1 MNQFVFY
8 LSYAFRNI
16 RRGGRWTTLAI
27 FCIAAGVATIVSLR
41 SLGLSIGD
49 SLTGTIRQDNKGDI
63 RINKRNGGGDD
74 FASFFTYSEDAPSFT
89 DRDMERISQWVTER
103 GGTMTAFVRG
113 GSFQVTKLDETGVGR
128 PQFLSAYMIDPA
140 TYPPTHTITA
150 LEPAGVPLA
159 NLYTDGNDIVISEN
173 LAQSQNFH
181 LGDSVRISGTEEI
194 FTVTGIVATSHE
206 AGLRDTFGAF
216 FGFVYLDI
224 ADARRILGEGI
235 DPNNI
240 AIMLPEPLN
249 DASADRAESEL
260 RGIVDRVSIQTAPEL
275 LRSYENVSQIISDFI
290 VVLGLG
296 ALLIGGV
303 GIMNTMLVMVRRRT
317 IEIAALKTFGLKG
330 RQVAAMFLAEGLVL
344 GFAGSTAGGVIGV
357 LLSGI
362 VNRYGETFLQQALP
376 WRLYP
381 EALVYGFG
389 LGMIVT
395 VIFGTAPILTA
406 LQIRPGT
413 ILRPNDTPLPRMGI
427 LQSLLLMIVV
437 TLAIGLIVG
446 QIVQPSFALS
456 ERISPEAPY
465 IAGIIGVAGT
475 LLFLGLMTG
484 FLWVIVWL
492 IGTLPAFG
500 SVDLH
505 LALRNLSTN
514 RLRTATT
521 LLALCAGMF
530 ALSSIT
536 FVGEGTRELLNLQ
549 LSQQFGGNVLVF
561 PLAPGGLS
569 SVGEFAIDNAL
580 RDVEGITYRTTLNF
594 YADNVELIAVDGIP
608 IEDVVAQL
616 PPELQQSVMP
626 DAPSTMGGST
636 NEGSNANEGGSQDT
650 GENNFRPRQMVR
662 SIVDDWSTVTVW
674 DSENPAVYAGSI
686 IAAGRSLTPE
696 DRGQPV
702 MVAPLENA
710 TTLNI
715 ALGSQLTYRVNG
727 QTYDFEIVGLTNQT
741 MSFSSA
747 GITLPPDVLP
757 TAPTFQ
763 LYAFQVE
770 QAHVNEAL
778 VSLSTIRI
786 PPTFALDVTFI
797 DSLISRFITQFAAI
811 PTIVGLLSLLAA
823 AVIMANTVAL
833 GTLERRR
840 QIGILKSVGLKSRRV
855 LVIMLIETTLV
866 GLLSAVLG
874 IGLSSIF
881 VALFTGLSGTPI
893 PLPRDARLVAL
904 ALVIAA
910 VAIGWLAT
918 FLSAGVAVR
927 ERVMNVLR
935 YE

>member
-1 MNQFVFY
+1 MNQLVFY
-8 LSYAFRNI
+8 LNYAFRNI
-16 RRGGRWTTLAI
+16 RRGGRWTMLAI
-27 FCIAAGVATIVSLR
+27 FCIAAGVATIVALR

-63 RINKRNGGGDD
+63 RISKRNGGGED
-74 FASFFTYSEDAPSFT
+74 FASFFTFGEDAPAFT
-89 DRDMERISQWVTER
+89 QSETTRIAQWVADR
-103 GGTMTAFVRG
+103 NGTLTSYVRG
-113 GSFQVTKLDETGVGR
+113 GSFQVTKLDETGAGR
-128 PQFLSAYMIDPA
+128 PQFLSAYIIDPA

-159 NLYTDGNDIVISEN
+159 SLYTAGNDIVISDN
-173 LAQSQNFH
+173 LAQSQNMGI
-181 LGDSVRISGTEEI
+181 GDSVRVTGTEEV
-194 FTVTGIVATSHE
+194 FTVVGIVATSNE

-216 FGFVYLDI
+216 FGFVYMDI
-224 ADARRILGEGI
+224 ADARATLGDGI

-240 AIMLPEPLN
+240 AIMLPEPLTAATAEQAEN
-249 DASADRAESEL
+249 DL
-260 RGIVDRVSIQTAPEL
+260 RNFLDRVSIQTAPEL
-275 LRSYENVSQIISDFI
+275 LESYQNISQIIGDFI

-330 RQVAAMFLAEGLVL
+330 RQIGAMFLSEGLLL
-344 GFAGSTAGGVIGV
+344 GLAGSTIGSVIGV

-381 EALVYGFG
+381 EALLYGFS
-389 LGMIVT
+389 LGMLVT
-395 VIFGTAPILTA
+395 IIFGTAPILTA

-427 LQSLLLMIVV
+427 LQSLLLMLVV

-446 QIVQPSFALS
+446 QIIQPSFGLS
-456 ERISPEAPY
+456 ERITPETPY
-465 IAGIIGVAGT
+465 IVGIIGVAAT
-475 LLFLGLMTG
+475 LLFLGLMVG
-484 FLWVIVWL
+484 VLWVIVWL
-492 IGTLPAFG
+492 IGKLPAFG
-500 SVDLH
+500 SVDAR

-521 LLALCAGMF
+521 LLALCSGMF

-536 FVGEGTRELLNLQ
+536 FVGEGTREILNLQ

-561 PLAPGGLS
+561 PLAPGNLA
-569 SVGEFAIDNAL
+569 SVGEFAIDAAL
-580 RDVEGITYRTTLNF
+580 QNVAGITYRTELGF
-594 YADNVELIAVDGIP
+594 YNDSLELVAIDGVP
-608 IEDVVAQL
+608 IDEVIAQL
-616 PPELQQSVMP
+616 PTDMQASINP
-626 DAPSTMGGST
+626 DEPPTAATPADNNNQGG
-636 NEGSNANEGGSQDT
+636 GG
-650 GENNFRPRQMVR
+650 FRRPQMNR
-662 SIVDDWSTVTVW
+662 DIVDEWSSTSVW
-674 DSENPAVYAGSI
+674 DTENPAVYQNNVVAV
-686 IAAGRSLTPE
+686 GRTLTLA
-696 DRGQPV
+696 DRGQAF

-710 TTLNI
+710 TP
-715 ALGSQLTYRVNG
+715 LGIIVGSKLTYRVDG
-727 QTYDFEIVGLTNQT
+727 QSYEFEIVGLTSQ
-741 MSFSSA
+741 SFGFS
-747 GITLPPDVLP
+747 GNGPTIPPDVL
-757 TAPTFQ
+757 TVAPDFR
-763 LYAFQVE
+763 LYAFQIE
-770 QAHVNEAL
+770 KEHVNEAL

-786 PPTFALDVTFI
+786 PPTFSLDVTFI
-797 DSLISRFITQFAAI
+797 DSLIGRLITQFAAI

-855 LVIMLIETTLV
+855 LVIMLIETTLI
-866 GLLSAVLG
+866 GLLSAALG

-881 VALFTGLSGTPI
+881 ITLFTGLLGTAI
-893 PLPRDARLVAL
+893 PLPRDARLVAV
-904 ALVIAA
+904 ALVVAA
-910 VAIGWLAT
+910 VLIGWLAT